1 MYDQGLCKVL
11 FNDWRLRQ
19 LRNYKVSCDAAWIWS
34 LVPLRRT
41 FTGHVWQVG
50 VLSPRVN
57 TQPVSEA
64 RFSLSLVLTHFPFP
78 LYTLVWLNYP
88 WSFQTVFHT
97 QSNFSFD
104 FFFFFSLSP
113 TPIWFL
119 FFSPGVWQPK
129 IFYLLSVLYH
139 TYVVFF
145 VLFVF
150 TRYALCLLAKLKP
163 YFALWHSLSMY
174 NMKCAPFDWNLLWL
188 TVFYFSTFAS
198 HGNCNLVCYSPAFWT
213 CGLEC
218 LAGRQAALSGSVFM
232 QVQDI
237 EDTPPCRVFWR
248 GFSEQPTLQY

>member
-104 FFFFFSLSP
+104 FFF
-113 TPIWFL
+113 L
-119 FFSPGVWQPK
+119 FFVPYTHLVSLFLSRCVTAK
-129 IFYLLSVLYH
+129 DLLLALCFISHICSVLC
-139 TYVVFF
+139 F
-145 VLFVF
+145 VCFYQVCFMF
-150 TRYALCLLAKLKP
+150 TCKTQTLLCT
-163 YFALWHSLSMY
+163 
-174 NMKCAPFDWNLLWL
+174 L
-188 TVFYFSTFAS
+188 TFIKHV
-198 HGNCNLVCYSPAFWT
+198 
-213 CGLEC
+213 
-218 LAGRQAALSGSVFM
+218 
-232 QVQDI
+232 
-237 EDTPPCRVFWR
+237 
-248 GFSEQPTLQY
+248 